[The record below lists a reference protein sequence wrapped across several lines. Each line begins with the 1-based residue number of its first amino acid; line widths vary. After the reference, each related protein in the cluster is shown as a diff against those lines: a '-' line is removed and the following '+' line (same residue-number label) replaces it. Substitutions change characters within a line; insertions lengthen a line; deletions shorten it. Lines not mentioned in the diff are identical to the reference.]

1 LGFES
6 IQLELKPSNPQVKS
20 SQEVEMPER
29 ALTDQGARPDEFPLL
44 SINTRVPEN
53 PEVAVPQIS
62 KEIPTIFQMGRT
74 QNESGVVWI
83 TAIFMAIFHLG
94 AIAALFFFS
103 WTNLIVAAVLY
114 VLAVNCGIGM
124 GYHRLLVH
132 RGYQVPKVVEYFL
145 TICGTLALEGG
156 PIAWVATHRI
166 HHQHSDKVGDP
177 HTPQEGTWWAHM
189 GWIITGRA
197 LNTET
202 EALAHYAPDLAKDR
216 VQVWLSKYHWVPLT
230 LLGIGLLLGGTF
242 IEGSIRA
249 GVGLFLWGIFLRV
262 TLGLHATWLVN
273 SATHLHGG
281 RRFATRDESRNSWW
295 VALLTGGEGWHNNHH
310 AHPVS
315 ARHGLAW
322 YEFDPNYYGIWLL
335 EKLRLAKNVRIAK
348 FTRRNP
354 DHTVSPTH
362 SATS

>member
-1 LGFES
+1 
-6 IQLELKPSNPQVKS
+6 
-20 SQEVEMPER
+20 MPEK
-29 ALTDQGARPDEFPLL
+29 ALTEKAKQDAGESEHLWP
-44 SINTRVPEN
+44 SIDRFVREVPEDIRQGSQPVSPN
-53 PEVAVPQIS
+53 G
-62 KEIPTIFQMGRT
+62 FQMGRA
-74 QNESGVVWI
+74 QSESGVVWI

-94 AIAALFFFS
+94 TIAALFFFT

-132 RGYQVPKVVEYFL
+132 RGYQVPKAVEYFL
-145 TICGTLALEGG
+145 SVCGTLALEGG

-166 HHQHSDKVGDP
+166 HHQHSDHPGDP

-197 LNTET
+197 LNTQT

-230 LLGIGLLLGGTF
+230 IVGIGLLLVGTLIGG
-242 IEGSIRA
+242 IRA
-249 GVGLFLWGIFLRV
+249 GVGLFLWGTFLRV

-281 RRFATRDESRNSWW
+281 RRLQLETSPAIAGGSRCLRGARVGITITTRIRFQPGT
-295 VALLTGGEGWHNNHH
+295 ALRGMSSTPITTAFGYW
-310 AHPVS
+310 
-315 ARHGLAW
+315 
-322 YEFDPNYYGIWLL
+322 
-335 EKLRLAKNVRIAK
+335 KK
-348 FTRRNP
+348 
-354 DHTVSPTH
+354 
-362 SATS
+362 